1 MRILTRGMKR
11 RSVWL
16 VFGSVLIIA
25 GMAAA
30 TTLLFTQTFPSIAQG
45 GMTEGCST
53 LTADNFITIAPT
65 EFVNFDCAGPAAFT
79 TVTAAFLLP
88 RRSCCR
94 PGVRHCPSSPPVP
107 ESPGSACNGQAGY
120 VSLTSGSAVNSLIA
134 AHSYDYCLGLN
145 PNTASVLGFSVT
157 WVQ

>member
-30 TTLLFTQTFPSIAQG
+30 TTLLFTQTFPSVAQG

-79 TVTAAFLLP
+79 TVTAGPFTPTFVLP
-88 RRSCCR
+88 TGGSALS
-94 PGVRHCPSSPPVP
+94 VVTSST